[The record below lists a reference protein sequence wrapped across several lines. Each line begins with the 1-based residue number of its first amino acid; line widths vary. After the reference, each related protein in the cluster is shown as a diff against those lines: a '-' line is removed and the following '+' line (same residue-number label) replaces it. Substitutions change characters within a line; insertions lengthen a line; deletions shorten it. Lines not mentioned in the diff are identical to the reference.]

1 MKLLIQVSILLFVLT
16 LTGCASQTER
26 AGVDNKKASIA
37 NTELG
42 GAYLLRGEYKV
53 ALSKLK
59 KAVKY
64 DDSNANAHHYIADL
78 YRRIGKNDL
87 AREHFAKALELM
99 PEDTAI
105 KNNYGIFLCST
116 GSYAKGLKLF
126 NAALEDPLYSDKA
139 QAYENMGLCAEK
151 QGNIKEAEKNYLTA
165 LKYNSKMP
173 SALLGMAQIEFDKNK
188 NKSAAFYLE
197 QHNKVTRYTPQS
209 LWLGVLIERKSG
221 RKGQSGSYAL
231 LLKSKFPDSKEASYL
246 KKLNIR

>member
-1 MKLLIQVSILLFVLT
+1 VRLVLRTAGLIFILVLS
-16 LTGCASQTER
+16 GCAAKTER
-26 AGVDNKKASIA
+26 VGVDNKKASVA

-42 GAYLLRGEYKV
+42 GAYLSRGEYKV
-53 ALSKLK
+53 AMTKLK
-59 KAVKY
+59 KAIKY
-64 DDSNANAHHYIADL
+64 DDKNADAHHYIAEL

-87 AREHFAKALELM
+87 AGEHFSKALELK
-99 PEDTAI
+99 PEDSSI

-116 GSYAKGLKLF
+116 GSYDKGLKLF
-126 NAALEDPLYSDKA
+126 NTVLEDPLYTDKA
-139 QAYENMGLCAEK
+139 QAYENMGLCSEK
-151 QGNIKEAEKNYLTA
+151 QGNIRNAEKNYLAA

-188 NKSAAFYLE
+188 VKSAAFYLE

-209 LWLGVLIERKSG
+209 LWLGVLIERKYG

-246 KKLNIR
+246 KKLKIR

>member
-1 MKLLIQVSILLFVLT
+1 MKLLFRFLVLMFVLT
-16 LTGCASQTER
+16 ITGCTSQTER
-26 AGVDNKKASIA
+26 VGVDYKKASIA

-42 GAYLLRGEYKV
+42 GAYLSRGEYKV
-53 ALSKLK
+53 AMSKLK
-59 KAVKY
+59 KAIKY
-64 DDSNANAHHYIADL
+64 DDTNADAHHYIADL
-78 YRRIGKNDL
+78 YRRIGENEQ
-87 AREHFAKALELM
+87 AAEHFDRALKLK
-99 PEDTAI
+99 PNDTAI

-116 GSYAKGLKLF
+116 GAYEKGLMLF

-139 QAYENMGLCAEK
+139 QAYENMGLCSEK
-151 QGNIKEAEKNYLTA
+151 HGNIKDAEKHYLTA

-188 NKSAAFYLE
+188 IKSAAFYLE

-246 KKLNIR
+246 KKLKIR